1 MTSRGWF
8 SPIIVVTAALAAGCA
23 PSIRSERD
31 DNIPIPQ
38 GATWAW
44 ANVASAAQDTGAA
57 RRYIPRRYTSN
68 EVDPI
73 VQQRFRRAI
82 ESAMRAKG
90 LRRAEDTAQ
99 ADFVLGFSFEGTDA
113 YRRPAVAPVVGFGY
127 YGGGYRPWGF
137 GAPWG
142 FYRPW
147 GYYGPWGGPW
157 GWGLS
162 FAAYPAYGYG
172 AAMPYGG
179 GEVLSGRMAG
189 GDAAPAERR
198 GNGLDRPL
206 PWRGA
211 RPARPAAG
219 ESAGNRQPGVRD
231 AALTGSPTSFPSS
244 RPPAPRAGR

>member
-1 MTSRGWF
+1 MTSRSWYGPF
-8 SPIIVVTAALAAGCA
+8 IVVTAAFLAAGCA
-23 PSIRSERD
+23 PTVRSERD

-44 ANVASAAQDTGAA
+44 ANAAAQAAQDTGAS
-57 RRYIPRRYTSN
+57 RRYIPQRFTSGA
-68 EVDPI
+68 EDPI

-82 ESAMRAKG
+82 EAAMRAKG
-90 LRRAEDTAQ
+90 FRRAEDTAQ
-99 ADFVLGFSFEGTDA
+99 ADFVLGFSFDGTDA
-113 YRRPAVAPVVGFGY
+113 YRHPAVAPVVGFGY
-127 YGGGYRPWGF
+127 YGGWYRPWGF

-179 GEVLSGRMAG
+179 TRYYRDGWLVLTLRLRSDGETAWIGRY
-189 GDAAPAERR
+189 R
-198 GNGLDRPL
+198 GEEHALRDL
-206 PWRGA
+206 PQEKVQGIVNQVFATLR
-211 RPARPAAG
+211 
-219 ESAGNRQPGVRD
+219 
-231 AALTGSPTSFPSS
+231 
-244 RPPAPRAGR
+244 